1 MAMGLAAPVIVAA
14 PASASGQV
22 APPASSISGE
32 RRRLADLEVSAV
44 GLGVQNMH
52 RTYPTTIPIDRRC

>member
-22 APPASSISGE
+22 APPASSIK
-32 RRRLADLEVSAV
+32 RRAARLAD
-44 GLGVQNMH
+44 
-52 RTYPTTIPIDRRC
+52 